1 MQREI
6 DPRVRQFGEYLE
18 ERIAEQGKRPYSE
31 REDIERMLGVY
42 DVARRIYREIFQLDD
57 SKRTN
62 EIYKTLIREMDL
74 SVRTRAVLQK
84 SGETNLGELVEKTE
98 GDLRAMKNFGQTSL
112 AEIKALLNEKGLF
125 LKADS

>member
-1 MQREI
+1 MDGEI

-57 SKRTN
+57 SERTN
-62 EIYKTLIREMDL
+62 
-74 SVRTRAVLQK
+74 
-84 SGETNLGELVEKTE
+84 
-98 GDLRAMKNFGQTSL
+98 
-112 AEIKALLNEKGLF
+112 
-125 LKADS
+125 